1 MAGGSLGG
9 GKGRRRMITDINVTP
24 MVDILLVLLVIFMV
38 TATYIVRDSLEVKL
52 PEAST
57 GEPKKVT
64 ILALTL
70 DAKGVLALNGQAVTE
85 AEVRAFIAQYKAKGK
100 RLEAIIAADKDVS
113 HGKVVRLIDL
123 VRKEGVIKFA
133 INVLRPQGAK

>member
-1 MAGGSLGG
+1 
-9 GKGRRRMITDINVTP
+9 MITDINVTP